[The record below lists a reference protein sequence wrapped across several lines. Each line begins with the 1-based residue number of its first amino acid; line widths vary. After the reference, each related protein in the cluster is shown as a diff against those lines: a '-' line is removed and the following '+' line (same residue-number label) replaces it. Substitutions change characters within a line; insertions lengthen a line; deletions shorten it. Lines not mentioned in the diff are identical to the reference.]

1 MTQEKE
7 APFALRGEYITLD
20 ALLKAGEIASTGGEA
35 KVLVQEGKVR
45 VDGEPESR
53 RGRKLRGGECVEALG
68 KRIRIEAAV
77 NNSPKEA

>member
-20 ALLKAGEIASTGGEA
+20 ALLKVAGIASTGGEA
-35 KVLVQEGKVR
+35 KVLVQEGKR
-45 VDGEPESR
+45 V
-53 RGRKLRGGECVEALG
+53 
-68 KRIRIEAAV
+68 RIEAAV